1 MASWLDNFEKG
12 APSIHIKTEAKNMIA
27 RKVFIF
33 IYRDVMW
40 MDLLKDTEPNEELLL
55 LYDG

>member
-1 MASWLDNFEKG
+1 
-12 APSIHIKTEAKNMIA
+12 MIA

-40 MDLLKDTEPNEELLL
+40 MDLLKDTEPSKELLL